1 LLFNFLPLPSQK
13 NNNMTD
19 PIKLAQSLELAR
31 NTILLE
37 VKAVASLEHTIDT
50 PAFSQVISLL
60 HECTGRVVVT
70 GIGKSAII
78 AQKIVATFN
87 STGTPALFMHAADAV
102 HGDLGIITSRDI
114 IICLSKSGGTPE
126 ISTLVSFLSQLDNPL
141 IAITAEP
148 DSYLAQQADHV
159 LLTPFKQEA
168 DPNNLAPTTSSTAQ
182 LALGDA
188 LAMGLL
194 HLKGFDRSDF
204 ARFHPGGA
212 LGKQLHLQVQQLSQQ
227 HERPAIHLDA
237 NVREA
242 IVEISSKRLGVT
254 AVLDH
259 DEKLCGIVTDGD
271 LRRMLNNHSQW
282 ENLSIKDIMTPNP
295 KSVSTGTLATEALRI
310 MRKYSITQLP
320 VMDGDLYLGIV
331 HLHDMIKEGIFDA
344 S

>member
-1 LLFNFLPLPSQK
+1 MIDQN
-13 NNNMTD
+13 
-19 PIKLAQSLELAR
+19 KLNQSLDLAR
-31 NTILLE
+31 NTITLE
-37 VKAVASLEHTIDT
+37 AKAVESLIGTIDSV
-50 PAFSQVISLL
+50 AFKEVITIMYM
-60 HECTGRVVVT
+60 CKGRVVVT

-78 AQKIVATFN
+78 AQKMVATFN

-102 HGDLGIITSRDI
+102 HGDLGIVTPNDI
-114 IICLSKSGGTPE
+114 ILCLSKSGGTPE

-141 IAITAEP
+141 IAITAE
-148 DSYLAQQADHV
+148 SESHLAKSADYV

-212 LGKQLHLQVQQLSQQ
+212 LGKKLHLQVQQLSQQ
-227 HERPAIHLDA
+227 HERPAVRLTA

-254 AVLDH
+254 AVLDQN
-259 DEKLCGIVTDGD
+259 ENLCGIVTDGD
-271 LRRMLNNHSQW
+271 LRRMLNNHNQW
-282 ENLSIKDIMTPNP
+282 ETLAIKDIMTPTP
-295 KSVSTGTLATEALRI
+295 KCVSTGTLATEALRI

-320 VMDGDLYLGIV
+320 VMDGDQYVGIV

-344 S
+344 P

>member
-1 LLFNFLPLPSQK
+1 MIDPS
-13 NNNMTD
+13 
-19 PIKLAQSLELAR
+19 KLDQSLELAR
-31 NTILLE
+31 NTITLE
-37 VKAVASLEHTIDT
+37 AKAVESLIATIDSKV
-50 PAFSQVISLL
+50 FKDVIELL
-60 HECTGRVVVT
+60 YSCTGRVVVT

-78 AQKIVATFN
+78 AQKMVATFN

-102 HGDLGIITSRDI
+102 HGDLGIVTSQDI
-114 IICLSKSGGTPE
+114 ILCLSKSGGTPE
-126 ISTLVSFLSQLDNPL
+126 ISTLVSFLTQLDNPL

-148 DSYLAQQADHV
+148 ESYLAKGADFV

-188 LAMGLL
+188 IAMGLL

-212 LGKQLHLQVQQLSQQ
+212 LGKKLHLQVQQLSQQ
-227 HERPAIHLDA
+227 HERPEVSLDA

-254 AVLDH
+254 AVLDQH
-259 DEKLCGIVTDGD
+259 KKLCGIVTDGD
-271 LRRMLNNHSQW
+271 LRRMLTKYDHW
-282 ENLSIKDIMTPNP
+282 ETLSIKDIMTPTP
-295 KSVSTGTLATEALRI
+295 KCVSTGTLATEALRI

-320 VMDGDLYLGIV
+320 VMDGDRYVGIV

-344 S
+344 Q